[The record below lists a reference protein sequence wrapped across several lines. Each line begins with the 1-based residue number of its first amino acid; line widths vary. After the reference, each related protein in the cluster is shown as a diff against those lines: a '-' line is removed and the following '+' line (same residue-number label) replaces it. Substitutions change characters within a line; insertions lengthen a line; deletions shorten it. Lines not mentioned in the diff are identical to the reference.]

1 MPYTANKQKILQ
13 RISEIPQRMM
23 KRQAI
28 SDLNTTT
35 NNVNTTKK
43 YANDKYKEQKHP

>member
-1 MPYTANKQKILQ
+1 
-13 RISEIPQRMM
+13 MM

-28 SDLNTTT
+28 SDLNTTI

-43 YANDKYKEQKHP
+43 YANDKYKKQKTTEDATTCQSLVSLDSL